1 MLGNPHQTRY
11 TQAARRGSQ
20 CFGVGGKSSKEVMP
34 SLSLEEPVE
43 VEWLLLN
50 NR

>member
-1 MLGNPHQTRY
+1 MLGNPDQTHY

-20 CFGVGGKSSKEVMP
+20 RFGVGGKSSKEVMP

-43 VEWLLLN
+43 VEWPLLN